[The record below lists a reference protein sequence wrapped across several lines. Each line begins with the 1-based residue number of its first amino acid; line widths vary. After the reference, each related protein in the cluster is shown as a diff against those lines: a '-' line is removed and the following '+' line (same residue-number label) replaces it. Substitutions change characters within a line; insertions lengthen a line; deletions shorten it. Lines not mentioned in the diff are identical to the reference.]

1 MKKIYI
7 LAVMLLSFILS
18 DTSFAYDS
26 YSSSST
32 DNIWLM
38 VTISI
43 ITAIIWIF
51 IILKIVNIVKW
62 KIKYKFVISKLKIDW
77 EDKNWDYLNITA
89 RKAWLIWY
97 IFSQLG
103 IFEKYILD
111 FNQEQFMITVDWFFT
126 KSNKSINNVDI
137 TDLEVSYWSPRM
149 FLVFAIVSAIVF
161 LISIQFSW
169 WVATFSFILLVVF
182 SILYYLKK
190 EINISIV
197 SKWAKTTELVF
208 VSSVIENIKVD
219 SELKNRFF
227 DVMNSKI
234 NAIK

>member
-1 MKKIYI
+1 
-7 LAVMLLSFILS
+7 
-18 DTSFAYDS
+18 
-26 YSSSST
+26 
-32 DNIWLM
+32 M